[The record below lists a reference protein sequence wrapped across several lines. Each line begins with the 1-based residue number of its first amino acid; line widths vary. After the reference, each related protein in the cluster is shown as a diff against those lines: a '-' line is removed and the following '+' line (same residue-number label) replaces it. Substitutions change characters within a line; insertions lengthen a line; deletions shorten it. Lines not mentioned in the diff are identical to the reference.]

1 MICDGVQMARQ
12 SKLASIRLGPDF
24 LCVGMQKA
32 GTDFLFDC
40 LNGMEDFRLPLRK
53 EMHHFD
59 ERKRL
64 HPGGRQLL
72 LDIANGTREGNY
84 SDDDLFA
91 FFAQLKIKWYN
102 RKSVMPSGRRIKLD
116 PENIGF
122 LRNLCDYVRRG
133 GTDDDYLTLFE
144 PYREF
149 VTGDITPAYSTV
161 SVQRV
166 EHVRQLLPEARI
178 ILCVRDPV
186 ARLWSQ
192 LNMAARRRLRNRLKR
207 QPTKADIEE
216 FQDILS
222 IKRLRKRVE
231 RERFLRRSVAVETYR
246 KWVAVFGEDN
256 MLVINFEDLTR
267 KTDPVLDKVS
277 RLFARQP
284 QIKKKIPRN
293 KKANSLKI
301 QIDDERR
308 DLLSSALGDEV
319 LEFQQLFD
327 LHKDRV

>member
-1 MICDGVQMARQ
+1 MARQ
-12 SKLASIRLGPDF
+12 SKLASIPSGPDF

-40 LNGMEDFRLPLRK
+40 LNGMDAFRLPLRK

-59 ERKRL
+59 ERKKL

-72 LDIANGTREGNY
+72 LDIANGIREGNY
-84 SDDDLFA
+84 SDDDLFG
-91 FFAQLKIKWYN
+91 FFAQMEIKWYN
-102 RKSVMPSGRRIKLD
+102 RTSVMPSGRRIKLD

-122 LRNLCDYVRRG
+122 LKNLCGYVSRG
-133 GTDDDYLTLFE
+133 GTDDDYLALFE
-144 PYREF
+144 PYREY

-161 SVQRV
+161 SIERV
-166 EHVRQLLPEARI
+166 EQVKRLLPEARI

-192 LNMAARRRLRNRLKR
+192 LNMAARRRLRNRLQR
-207 QPTKADIEE
+207 QPTRADIEE

-222 IKRLRKRVE
+222 IKRVRKRVE

-246 KWVAVFGEDN
+246 KWAAVFGEDN

-267 KTDPVLDKVS
+267 KTGQVLDRIS
-277 RLFARQP
+277 LLFECP
-284 QIKKKIPRN
+284 LQIEKSIPRN
-293 KKANSLKI
+293 KKQGSLKLP
-301 QIDDERR
+301 IDDESRE
-308 DLLSSALGDEV
+308 LLSSVLDDEV
-319 LEFQQLFD
+319 LEFHRLFD
-327 LHKDRV
+327 NHRDRV